1 MFDRA
6 GGRPLRP
13 APTTHALTAAL
24 GLLALAVAGILTT
37 PAPARADGVDRVE
50 RRVVALVNANRAAA
64 GLPGLRLSR
73 RLARSADA
81 HSRDMARRG
90 FFSHGSSD
98 GRSFASR
105 VRRYAAARRY
115 GENLAYVPRSAR
127 GGLAERVVAMWM
139 NSPPHRAEILTPG
152 FRRVGVARRGGRIAG
167 IRAILFTAD
176 FASGG

>member
-13 APTTHALTAAL
+13 ASRTHALTAAL
-24 GLLALAVAGILTT
+24 GLLALAFAGILTT
-37 PAPARADGVDRVE
+37 PAAARSDGVDRVE

-90 FFSHGSSD
+90 FFAHSSSD

-115 GENLAYVPRSAR
+115 GENLAYMPRSR
-127 GGLAERVVAMWM
+127 RRGLAERVVAMWM
-139 NSPPHRAEILTPG
+139 SSPPHRAEILTPG
-152 FRRVGVARRGGRIAG
+152 FRRIGVARRSGRIAG
-167 IRAILFTAD
+167 IRATLFTAD
-176 FASGG
+176 FAGG